1 MFKTSDQLQDVRA
14 QKKKKKKKK
23 TTDQNFSSI
32 YSTSLLWFFQNKN
45 KAAQFLRTKLNNAA
59 TN

>member
-14 QKKKKKKKK
+14 QKKKKKKK